1 MQRTPSRVQR
11 GQGVMHAVLTDLGK
25 RILSG
30 ELASGTIVGNEAA
43 LMAEHAVSRTAI
55 REAVKTLAGKGLL
68 ETRPKTGTRVL
79 PSERWNMLDRDVL
92 AWLLA
97 AAPSIELMRQLHE
110 IRCVIEPEAAALAAE
125 RASAAELARLRKCC
139 DRMDAAGDDVR
150 AFTEAD
156 LEFHTAVL
164 TATRNPFIITFASG
178 IRASLLAFF
187 RVTGQDPDAFE
198 SGRPRHRRLM
208 RALERRNPKKA
219 RAASRV
225 VLEGARQVI
234 EHLERSGGWPE
245 ERAL

>member
-1 MQRTPSRVQR
+1 
-11 GQGVMHAVLTDLGK
+11 MHAVLTDLGQ

-30 ELASGTIVGNEAA
+30 ELAAGSIVGNEAA
-43 LMAEHAVSRTAI
+43 LMREHAASRTAI

-79 PSERWNMLDRDVL
+79 PADHWNMLDPDVL

-97 AAPSIELMRQLHE
+97 AAPSTALMRQLHE
-110 IRCVIEPEAAALAAE
+110 IRCIIEPAAAALAAE
-125 RASAAELARLRKCC
+125 RASAAEIARLRQCC
-139 DRMDAAGDDVR
+139 DRMDAAGADVR

-164 TATRNPFIITFASG
+164 TATRNPFVITFASG

-187 RVTGQDPDAFE
+187 RATGQDPDAFE

-208 RALERRNPKKA
+208 RALERRNPKEA
-219 RAASRV
+219 RAASLV

-234 EHLERSGGWPE
+234 EKLEKSGGWPAR
-245 ERAL
+245 RAR